1 MNMAKEKQWDDVR
14 LLSFDLQTVEFTY
27 ASVSITLSP
36 CTTSAH
42 VYHRIT
48 HSPSP
53 ARTSS
58 SQAVRTTSV
67 LAVFRPAM
75 RHMTTDQTRTLKLS
89 FSSTHSFAMAG
100 LPTRS
105 QHSSPFY
112 VTRCRCLRSSRA
124 YQHAQYPRLLA
135 GGV

>member
-1 MNMAKEKQWDDVR
+1 MAKEKQWDDVR

-27 ASVSITLSP
+27 ASVRITPSLF
-36 CTTSAH
+36 TTSAH
-42 VYHRIT
+42 IYYRIT

-58 SQAVRTTSV
+58 SQAVRTTSA
-67 LAVFRPAM
+67 LAVFRPAT
-75 RHMTTDQTRTLKLS
+75 RPMTTGQIHTPKLS
-89 FSSTHSFAMAG
+89 FSSTHFYGMADS
-100 LPTRS
+100 PTPS

-112 VTRCRCLRSSRA
+112 VTRCPCLKSSPV
-124 YQHAQYPRLLA
+124 YLHGQYPRLLA